1 MIMNTE
7 APARPRHAAAF
18 TLIELLVVIAI
29 IGILAGMLL
38 PALSGVKIKAMQNV
52 AKAEENNLISAISA
66 YKADNTIPP
75 ASTNAITAAAAAK
88 PINYDFTFGL
98 ISNSVP
104 GGTPVSIP
112 PTYQISTPGSP
123 FYEMYNSE
131 IITILRNDGLLSTV
145 PSAMYNPKRTQ
156 YFNPSKVS
164 PTTTGAGI
172 GPDDV
177 FRDPW
182 GSPYIVTLDMNGDGK
197 CYDQA
202 MMGIMKNSP
211 GANPAF
217 YVPGDAMVYSFG
229 HLKGISFNTSILSS
243 TNKQLVLS
251 WK

>member
-29 IGILAGMLL
+29 IGILASLLL
-38 PALSGVKIKAMQNV
+38 PAISRAKIAAQEKV
-52 AKAEENNLISAISA
+52 AKAEEANLIAAISQ
-66 YKADNTIPP
+66 YKADNTISP
-75 ASTNAITAAAAAK
+75 ASTNAINGAATAK
-88 PINYDFTFGL
+88 PVNYDFTFGL
-98 ISNSVP
+98 TSNS
-104 GGTPVSIP
+104 VSIP
-112 PTYQISTPGSP
+112 PGYQIGTPSSA
-123 FYEMYNSE
+123 YEMYNSE